1 MAPAGRSRPLTAF
14 PRQDLERNLAP
25 PPCAQPG
32 VAEGRAHRV
41 RGMSPG
47 RRPDLT
53 GAAALRQL
61 PASLE
66 ANAQLCCGC
75 ARQSGSP
82 TADVILIDRSEPLA
96 SVREHSSPVRSYLE
110 IVVDGRV
117 GMGAPT
123 PDPGVT
129 ASGCR
134 GRQRGIQGSG
144 ESQEDCEHARLF
156 LLNRRV
162 SRTRRSLHV
171 PTFVCPDRVEL
182 VVTLAVREKESTR
195 ER

>member
-1 MAPAGRSRPLTAF
+1 MLSFTSKSLLRKSTTRLAPAGGSRALTAFARRELERDLAPPSRPLS
-14 PRQDLERNLAP
+14 RL
-25 PPCAQPG
+25 
-32 VAEGRAHRV
+32 AEGRAGRLRH
-41 RGMSPG
+41 MPPG
-47 RRPDLT
+47 GRPDLT

-96 SVREHSSPVRSYLE
+96 SVREHSSPVRSYVE

-144 ESQEDCEHARLF
+144 ESQEDCEHGAYF
-156 LLNRRV
+156 
-162 SRTRRSLHV
+162 
-171 PTFVCPDRVEL
+171 F
-182 VVTLAVREKESTR
+182 
-195 ER
+195 